1 MARYTIP
8 KVGRAISSSDWYRY
22 IGAFAVDYIDYGFS
36 VTSAGNLQVN
46 VSSGRAYIQGI
57 ALESDANEQ
66 LTMQA
71 NIVNHIFIRL
81 IKDSQGRP
89 LDWEFVV
96 NTTGIK
102 PRDSIKIAEVTTNT
116 NNVITIADRR
126 ALGDLTYMFIG
137 SYDKLEP
144 RAGLIV
150 SDPNLRYLLVRD
162 NNNTKWIPL
171 LGSKG
176 NDYPFFSL
184 YEARDHFNREQ
195 VNVTNAP
202 QVYIT
207 SLAAIEN
214 GSNDSNVRMH
224 ALTIGGSLTN
234 NVLAF
239 FRTNYT
245 LKSSIQDAY
254 RSLDGITIELR
265 FRLVTRVSNIRHAF
279 GLIDGLTSMDAFIS
293 SVRKICLT
301 VDGIGNFT
309 ARVSNGSN
317 ENVVNTGVASD
328 VSWHILRIEWCSNN
342 VIFYIDNSQT
352 AIITSNIP
360 TSALNI
366 FAAIYNLTGVN
377 TNAFNMVDY
386 WHYKVI

>member
-1 MARYTIP
+1 MVRYTIP

-36 VTSAGNLQVN
+36 VTTASNLQVN

-57 ALESDANEQ
+57 ALESDTNEQ
-66 LTMQA
+66 LTMQGNA
-71 NIVNHIFIRL
+71 VNHIFIRL

-96 NTTGIK
+96 NTTGTK
-102 PRDSIKIAEVTTNT
+102 PQDAIKIAEVTTDSS
-116 NNVITIADRR
+116 NVTSIVDRR
-126 ALGDLTYMFIG
+126 ALGDLTYMFVG

-150 SDPNLRYLLVRD
+150 SDPDLRYILVRD
-162 NNNTKWIPL
+162 SSNTRWIPL

-176 NDYPFFSL
+176 SDYPFFSL

-202 QVYIT
+202 QLYIT

-214 GSNDSNVRMH
+214 GSNDTSVRMH
-224 ALTIGGSLTN
+224 AITNGGSIAN
-234 NVLAF
+234 GSSAF

-245 LKSSIQDAY
+245 LKPSIQDAY
-254 RSLDGITIELR
+254 RTLNGITIELR
-265 FRLVTRVSNIRHAF
+265 FRLVTRVSNVRHAF

-293 SVRKICLT
+293 SVRKVCLT
-301 VDGIGNFT
+301 VDGVGNFT
-309 ARVSNGSN
+309 ARVGNGIN
-317 ENVVNTGVASD
+317 ESIFDTGITSD
-328 VSWHILRIEWCSNN
+328 TLWHVLRVEWYSNN
-342 VIFYIDNSQT
+342 VIFYIDNIQRAT
-352 AIITSNIP
+352 ITSNIP

-366 FAAIYNLTGVN
+366 FSSVYNFTGAS
-377 TNAFNMVDY
+377 TNVFNIVDY
-386 WHYKVI
+386 WHYRVI